1 MQHSE
6 LQKEIE
12 TSVLLAHA
20 IEDST
25 DIFEISG
32 GGFEPPQTPLG
43 TPLTMETYI
52 TLHYIILLISF
63 VRMYYKQQ
71 HLY

>member
-25 DIFEISG
+25 DIFRIWG
-32 GGFEPPQTPLG
+32 GGGLNPTNRYATDCPPPQNK
-43 TPLTMETYI
+43 
-52 TLHYIILLISF
+52 SF
-63 VRMYYKQQ
+63 
-71 HLY
+71 